1 VEARRAVPGRRRTVV
16 VGVGEP
22 MRRDDGCGPRVV
34 RALRGRVGSDVE
46 LVERVAD
53 PTALVD
59 LWDRAELAVVVDA
72 MRSGAAVGSV
82 RRLEGEELANVPGE
96 RTTSSHGLSVRDA
109 YELGRALGRVPRRLV
124 LYLIEAGELGH
135 GERLSPAVDAA
146 IGRAAVAVAE
156 ELGLAGGA
164 STAAGG

>member
-1 VEARRAVPGRRRTVV
+1 MEARRTAPGRRRAIV

-22 MRRDDGCGPRVV
+22 LRRDDGCGPRVV
-34 RALRGRVGSDVE
+34 RALRGRVGPDVE

-53 PTALVD
+53 LTALVD
-59 LWDRAELAVVVDA
+59 LWDRADLAVVIDA
-72 MRSGAAVGSV
+72 MRSGSAVGSV
-82 RRLEGEELANVPGE
+82 RRLEGEELATVPGE

-146 IGRAAVAVAE
+146 VGRAAVAVVE
-156 ELGLAGGA
+156 ELGGDGERP
-164 STAAGG
+164 SAAGG